1 MHEVIFHR
9 FASREYREA
18 RDWYRARS
26 EQTSLRFRNAVAQAV
41 NRIAAD
47 PIAPPKLISHYQYV
61 RVHRFPYLLVFE
73 QRPDDSVLIVAVAH
87 TSRRP
92 GYWRRRR

>member
-1 MHEVIFHR
+1 MHQVIFHR
-9 FASREYREA
+9 LASREYREA
-18 RDWYRARS
+18 RDWYRVRS
-26 EQTSLRFRNAVAQAV
+26 EQTSSRFRNAVAKAV

-47 PIAPPKLISHYQYV
+47 PIALPKLIGHYQYV
-61 RVHRFPYLLVFE
+61 RLHRFPYLLIIE
-73 QRPDDSVLIVAVAH
+73 QRQDDSVLIVAVAH